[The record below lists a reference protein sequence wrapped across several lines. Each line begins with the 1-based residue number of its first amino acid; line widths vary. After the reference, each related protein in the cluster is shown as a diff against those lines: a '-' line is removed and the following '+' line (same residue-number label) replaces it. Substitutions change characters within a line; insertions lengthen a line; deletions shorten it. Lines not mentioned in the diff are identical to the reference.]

1 MRIVVDRDLCQGH
14 ASCEGEAP
22 EVFSVSKQGDLTILQ
37 PEPPEALRRAAE
49 LAVKYCPTHALSIV
63 EDDVEEVEEVEAAKA
78 VEEVQEGGGRVVTV
92 EGED

>member
-1 MRIVVDRDLCQGH
+1 VKIDVDRDLCQGH

-37 PEPPEALRRAAE
+37 AEPPEELRAKVE

-63 EDDVEEVEEVEAAKA
+63 EDVEDV
-78 VEEVQEGGGRVVTV
+78 
-92 EGED
+92 

>member
-1 MRIVVDRDLCQGH
+1 VKIVVDRDLCQGH

-22 EVFSVSKQGDLTILQ
+22 ELFSVSKKGDLTILQ
-37 PEPPEALRRAAE
+37 PEPPEKLRRAAE

-63 EDDVEEVEEVEAAKA
+63 EDDAE
-78 VEEVQEGGGRVVTV
+78 VEEVQEGRGHVVNV